1 MKLFVETSEGQVCIQ
16 LVKRDGKYYVRSC
29 PYTMY
34 FPTEAQR
41 FVRMTLTK
49 IAYDHWNESKEE
61 INEAVAE
68 NMKGLKVYKEKESMK
83 MDEWLKMKAIVQRN
97 WFNPEFRK
105 EVEAK
110 IRERNPGVEIAWS
123 GE

>member
-1 MKLFVETSEGQVCIQ
+1 
-16 LVKRDGKYYVRSC
+16 
-29 PYTMY
+29 
-34 FPTEAQR
+34 
-41 FVRMTLTK
+41 MTLTK
-49 IAYDHWNESKEE
+49 IAYDHWNESAKE